1 MITLEKIT
9 DILKTTKHPK
19 QINNKAA
26 VLIPIVKVDNQLH
39 LLFQIRS
46 HKLKWQPG
54 DICFPGGK
62 VEIEDINPEQT
73 AKRETCEE
81 LGLSINEITI
91 LGQLPKFIATLG
103 MIIYPFV
110 GKIDSIDDLKLNFD
124 EVESIFTVPLE
135 WFKNNQPLHATM
147 QVGHKPDNDFPY
159 NLLPNR
165 SKDWQK
171 RSEHLVYFYQY
182 NNYIIWGLTAQII
195 KQFINTI
202 QKAT

>member
-195 KQFINTI
+195 KQFINII
-202 QKAT
+202 QYK

>member
-135 WFKNNQPLHATM
+135 WFKNNQPVHATM

-171 RSEHLVYFYQY
+171 RSEHLVYFYHY

-195 KQFINTI
+195 KQFINII
-202 QKAT
+202 QYK

>member
-62 VEIEDINPEQT
+62 VEIGDINPEQT

-171 RSEHLVYFYQY
+171 RSEHLVYFYHY

-195 KQFINTI
+195 KQFINII
-202 QKAT
+202 QYK

>member
-171 RSEHLVYFYQY
+171 RSEHLVYFYHY

-195 KQFINTI
+195 KQFINII
-202 QKAT
+202 QYK

>member
-124 EVESIFTVPLE
+124 EVENIFTVPLE

-171 RSEHLVYFYQY
+171 RSEHLVYFYHY

-195 KQFINTI
+195 KQFINII
-202 QKAT
+202 QYK

>member
-9 DILKTTKHPK
+9 DILKKTKHPK

-171 RSEHLVYFYQY
+171 RSEHLVYFYHY

-195 KQFINTI
+195 KQFINII
-202 QKAT
+202 QYK